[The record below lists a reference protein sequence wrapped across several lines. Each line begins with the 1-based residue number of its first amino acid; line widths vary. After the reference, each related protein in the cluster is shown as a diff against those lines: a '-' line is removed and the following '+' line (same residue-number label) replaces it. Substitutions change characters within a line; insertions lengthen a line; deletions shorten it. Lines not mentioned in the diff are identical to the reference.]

1 MSDRAGAS
9 ALAVCWLQI
18 YAAVIPAV
26 ADAQD
31 ATMERIQAIE
41 HQIRG
46 LQSELQKLKGE
57 LGEAKR
63 QLRESRSEAQG
74 ARKELRQAREAKEQA
89 RQDRLKI
96 AAAEPQAAPTA
107 AQEQPALPPATAAG
121 SEGVRVSMPAGRPT
135 IATADGRVSLAI
147 GGLVQFD
154 MGGYFQKPNPNTQF
168 PHLNDGVNLRRG
180 RL

>member
-121 SEGVRVSMPAGRPT
+121 
-135 IATADGRVSLAI
+135 
-147 GGLVQFD
+147 
-154 MGGYFQKPNPNTQF
+154 
-168 PHLNDGVNLRRG
+168 
-180 RL
+180 